1 MTNVPEAF
9 RAAAQSGAS
18 QSFGLLHPK
27 VQRWIWQQ
35 GWEELRDI
43 QERSIPT
50 LLTTERDLI
59 IAAGT
64 ASGKTEAAFLPIA
77 SRIASAAPKPGSGF
91 NALYISPLRA
101 LINDQFRRMEGLCE
115 ELEIPVVKWHG
126 DVSESHKAKARRKPQ
141 GIVLITPE
149 SLEALLVRYGSECRR
164 LFGAVQHAVVDE
176 LHAFLDVPRGRQL
189 QSLLHRIEVVAGR
202 RIARVG
208 LSATLADIAQAAR
221 FLRPLDSEA
230 VEILKSEYG
239 GQQVMLQI
247 RGYIDPDHT
256 GDDSDVSAAQAAIV
270 QHVYETLRGTRGL
283 IFAGSRQNV
292 ERLTADL
299 SDLSEKSAVPNE
311 FFAHHGSLSRE
322 HREEAEARMRDETR
336 PASIVCTTTLEL
348 GIDIGHIDAIAQYG
362 AGHSVASMRQ
372 RLGRSGR
379 RAGKPAVMR
388 IYVRETAF
396 APNIHPLDA
405 LRPDLVQAVAMVNLM
420 QRHWLEPAQEGA
432 LHLSTL
438 MHQLMALITQFG
450 GLRASQAYQMLVKS
464 GVFPNIDTDL
474 FADVLRHM
482 GKPDVGLIEQA
493 ADGTLLL
500 GRVGEMI
507 AENYRFFAVFHVP
520 EEYSVVHGSKHLG
533 SLPLEYPHR
542 IGDLIIFA
550 GRRWRVE
557 AIDDQRH
564 EISVIPAKGGRPPR
578 FGGAGLGPSAGIVE
592 EMRRVYQDFK
602 IPPFIDRGAQQLL
615 TEARQSF
622 AKYGLVGSD
631 ILEHGAEILLFPWAG
646 GPAQLALTLCL
657 RDFGL
662 MAEPNGFAIVIDDAG
677 RGDVVKALQGIAANP
692 APDPAYLAASFSSK
706 TIDKYDMYLS
716 EELQAANFASRAL
729 ETEAVPAI
737 AASILHRAGLAG
749 GRSAQ
754 VLGPAATDEPPA

>member
-1 MTNVPEAF
+1 MTEIPDAF
-9 RAAAQSGAS
+9 RAAAKSGAS
-18 QSFGLLHPK
+18 QSFDLLHPK
-27 VQRWIWQQ
+27 IQRWIWRQD
-35 GWEELRDI
+35 WEELRDI

-50 LLTTERDLI
+50 LLTTDRDLI

-77 SRIASAAPKPGSGF
+77 SRIASAAPKPGAGF
-91 NALYISPLRA
+91 SALYISPLRA
-101 LINDQFRRMEGLCE
+101 LINDQFRRMESLCE

-126 DVSESHKAKARRKPQ
+126 DVAESHKSKARRKPS

-149 SLEALLVRYGSECRR
+149 SLEALLVRYGPECRR
-164 LFGAVQHAVVDE
+164 LFGALQHAVVDE
-176 LHAFLDVPRGRQL
+176 LHAFLDAPRGRQL
-189 QSLLHRIEVVAGR
+189 QSLLHRIEIVAGR

-208 LSATLADIAQAAR
+208 LSATLADMAQAAR
-221 FLRPLDSEA
+221 FLRPLDARA
-230 VEILKSEYG
+230 VEILKSEQG

-247 RGYIDPDHT
+247 RGYVDPEP
-256 GDDSDVSAAQAAIV
+256 GVDDPDVSAAHTAIV

-292 ERLTADL
+292 ERVTADL
-299 SDLSEKSAVPNE
+299 SDLSERSAVPNE

-438 MHQLMALITQFG
+438 IHQLMALIAQYG
-450 GLRASQAYQMLVKS
+450 GLSASQAYRMLVKS
-464 GVFPNIDTDL
+464 GVFPNVDADL

-482 GKPDVGLIEQA
+482 GKSDVGLIEQA
-493 ADGTLLL
+493 PDGTLLL
-500 GRVGEMI
+500 GRVGETI
-507 AENYRFFAVFHVP
+507 TESYRFFAVFHVP
-520 EEYSVVHGSKHLG
+520 EEYDVVHGSKHLG
-533 SLPLEYPHR
+533 SLPLEFPHR
-542 IGDLIIFA
+542 VGDQIIFA

-557 AIDDQRH
+557 AVDDQRH
-564 EISVIPAKGGRPPR
+564 EISVVPAKGGRPPR
-578 FGGAGLGPSAGIVE
+578 FGGAGLGPSDGIVQ
-592 EMRRVYQDFK
+592 EMRQVYQTFE
-602 IPPFIDRGAQQLL
+602 IPPFLDRSAQQLL

-622 AKYGLVGSD
+622 AKYGLVESN
-631 ILEHGAEILLFPWAG
+631 ILEYGAETLLFPWAG
-646 GPAQLALTLCL
+646 GPTQLALALCF
-657 RDFGL
+657 RDLGL
-662 MAEPNGFAIVIDDAG
+662 MAEPNGFAILIDDAD
-677 RGDVVKALQGIAANP
+677 RDDVVKALHSIAANP
-692 APDPAYLAASFSSK
+692 APDPSYLAASFANK
-706 TIDKYDMYLS
+706 ALDKYDTYLS
-716 EELQAANFASRAL
+716 EELQATNFASHAL
-729 ETEAVPAI
+729 VTSALPAL
-737 AASILHRAGLAG
+737 AASILHREKSPG
-749 GRSAQ
+749 
-754 VLGPAATDEPPA
+754 AASPT